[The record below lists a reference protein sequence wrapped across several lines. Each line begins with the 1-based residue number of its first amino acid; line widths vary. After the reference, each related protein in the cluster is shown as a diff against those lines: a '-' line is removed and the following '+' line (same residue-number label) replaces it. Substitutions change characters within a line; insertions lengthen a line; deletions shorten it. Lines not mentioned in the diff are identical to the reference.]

1 MGSGYKNRLLDGFF
15 GTTKPT
21 AYSDFKVGTI
31 AFASFGVIPA
41 LRLAPTQV
49 QAQQWEKV
57 FWIGASTAP
66 PLALMSSLAFGY
78 LANQGSP
85 PTHRY
90 QVRADISA
98 ASKVP
103 QALSGTAIAPT
114 TPFYLLTTSAVIIPA
129 IVPYTLFLMKNT
141 NNKLHAKAAKYRNT
155 IAGEKNIEAGMPREE
170 TVEGLVSKWYWL
182 NMLRAVMV
190 GSGAAMGLVAVLG
203 DW

>member
-1 MGSGYKNRLLDGFF
+1 MPSAVRVAQIVGV
-15 GTTKPT
+15 T
-21 AYSDFKVGTI
+21 ASAWLSGTI

-78 LANQGSP
+78 LANQ
-85 PTHRY
+85 
-90 QVRADISA
+90 
-98 ASKVP
+98 ASKVS
-103 QALSGTAIAPT
+103 QALSGTALAPT
-114 TPFYLLTTSAVIIPA
+114 TPFYLFTTSAVIIPA

-182 NMLRAVMV
+182 NMVRAVMV
-190 GSGAAMGLVAVLG
+190 GSGAVMGLVAVLG